1 MENNKPENEETL
13 AGHQLS
19 ITSPSGHIPAETKA
33 IWTVIEG
40 FPSLFFVDGVL
51 PKPGQRVEMV
61 CTASSE
67 TEVHMQL
74 RAIPE

>member
-1 MENNKPENEETL
+1 MQSNKPENEEML
-13 AGHQLS
+13 AGHELS
-19 ITSPSGHIPAETKA
+19 IISLPGHIPAENKA
-33 IWTVIEG
+33 IWTVIKG
-40 FPSLFFVDGVL
+40 LPSLFFVDGVL